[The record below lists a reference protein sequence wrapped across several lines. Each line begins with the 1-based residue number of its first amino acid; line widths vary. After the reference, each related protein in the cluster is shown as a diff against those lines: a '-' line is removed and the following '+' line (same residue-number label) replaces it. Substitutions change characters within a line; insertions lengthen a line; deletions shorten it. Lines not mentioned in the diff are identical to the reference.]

1 MTSKEGV
8 KHSRTARISITCF
21 ALIMLALL
29 AINPSYA
36 QNGERCFPETGFCIS
51 GPIRTYWEH
60 HGGLPVFGYPI
71 SPMHNGNVA
80 DWTGPLQW
88 FERDRLED
96 HGEQGV
102 MAGRLGAQVLEMQ
115 GRPWQSLPA
124 ATEEDT
130 PSDCRFFA
138 ATQHTLCEPFLSY
151 WLTHGGLERY
161 GYPITEP
168 MEETIDDWTGTVQYF
183 ERRRMEYHPEHE
195 PPYDILLGLL
205 GRVVYTDSQASGTGI
220 EQPVTNQRIVF
231 LSDRNNEQ
239 SQNDLFIMDAD
250 GNNPHML
257 AASEQGTIFS
267 PQWSP
272 DGSCVVFADVSGA
285 GPSRTSHIRIV
296 NADGSGMFNL
306 STHLGEPLTEPGSDE
321 EPAWSPDG
329 TRIVFSSNRAKTD
342 NPAGNRRK
350 LYIANTDGSGLVSLT
365 AETAGNDNFPDWSP
379 DGRSIAFTSW
389 REDSNADIYVIQT
402 NGSDETRLT
411 TSPQDDL
418 VPVWSPDG
426 SHIAF
431 QREQQSF
438 FAVWVMQANGNN
450 QRNLTEQLA
459 GGGTLPFWSPD
470 GTTLAFAGGPASN
483 QEIYTIQADGS
494 QLHNVSDHTGSDR
507 PGDWSPDGTSL
518 VFASDRQE
526 PNNFDIYRMERDGSG
541 VRQLTNQPSLD
552 TQPRW
557 SP

>member
-1 MTSKEGV
+1 MTSKAGG
-8 KHSRTARISITCF
+8 KRTRLARISITFF
-21 ALIMLALL
+21 ALIVLLALL

-36 QNGERCFPETGFCIS
+36 QNNERCFPETGFCIS
-51 GPIRTYWEH
+51 GSIRTYWEH
-60 HGGLPVFGYPI
+60 NGGLPVFGYPL
-71 SPMHNGNVA
+71 SPMHSGTVE

-115 GRPWQSLPA
+115 GRPWQSLPTA
-124 ATEEDT
+124 AEEDT

-138 ATQHTLCEPFLSY
+138 ATQHTLCEPFLGY
-151 WLTHGGLERY
+151 WLTHGGMERY

-168 MEETIDDWTGTVQYF
+168 MEETIGDWTGTVQYF
-183 ERRRMEYHPEHE
+183 ERRRMEYHPENT
-195 PPYDILLGLL
+195 PPYAILLGLL
-205 GRVVYTDSQASGTGI
+205 GTMVYADSADAGAGPSDNGGQ
-220 EQPVTNQRIVF
+220 IVF
-231 LSDRNNEQ
+231 LSDRNNER
-239 SQNDLFIMDAD
+239 SQNDLFIMDTN
-250 GNNPHML
+250 GNNQRL
-257 AASEQGTIFS
+257 LVASEQGDIFS
-267 PQWSP
+267 PRWSP
-272 DGSCVVFADVSGA
+272 DGSRVVFVDVSGA

-296 NADGSGMFNL
+296 NADGTGMFNL

-329 TRIVFSSNRAKTD
+329 TRIVFASNRAPTE
-342 NPAGNRRK
+342 NPAGNQRK
-350 LYIANTDGSGLVSLT
+350 IYSVNADGSGLIRLT
-365 AETAGNDNFPDWSP
+365 DGTEGSENFPAWSP
-379 DGRSIAFTSW
+379 DGTSIAFTSW
-389 REDSNADIYVIQT
+389 RDGNADIYVIQAD
-402 NGSDETRLT
+402 GSGQTRLT
-411 TSPQDDL
+411 FSPEDDL

-438 FAVWVMQANGNN
+438 FDIWVMQANGSNA
-450 QRNLTEQLA
+450 RNLTEQVE

-470 GTTLAFAGGPASN
+470 GKTIAFSGGTASN

-494 QLHNVSDHTGSDR
+494 QLRNVSNHAGSDW
-507 PGDWSPDGTSL
+507 PGDWSPDGKSL

-552 TQPRW
+552 THPQWAP
-557 SP
+557 